1 MDADPEERIIST
13 LLGSAP
19 ARLQGAKVE
28 PGDDAAVLPDGT
40 AISTDTLVEG
50 VHFDDRLTPADVA
63 YKAVAVSISDM
74 AAMGALPV
82 WMTLSL
88 SLPRPVDDRW
98 LEGFAKGLGEAAAK
112 WKVAL
117 IGGDTTGSPGP
128 VVVSVTMGGHC
139 VDKPLRRDSGR
150 PGDHVWLTGFPGLA
164 AAGYAEAEPSSAA
177 LSALR
182 WPDPPLYFALDLAR
196 LRLASAAM
204 DLSDGLA
211 ADLRRLCK
219 ASNTGALIDA
229 SAIQLHPA
237 LAPLEDGYR
246 YALAGGD
253 DYELL
258 FTAPPE
264 YEESLRDLAA
274 ERDQHLQLVGVL
286 TADPLVQLRG
296 MPWPQ
301 APFSHFQD
309 GP

>member
-1 MDADPEERIIST
+1 M
-13 LLGSAP
+13 
-19 ARLQGAKVE
+19 
-28 PGDDAAVLPDGT
+28 LPDGT
-40 AISTDTLVEG
+40 AVSTDTLVEG
-50 VHFDDRLTPADVA
+50 VHFDAKLSASDIA
-63 YKAVAVSISDM
+63 YKAVAVSVSDM

-88 SLPRPVDDRW
+88 SLPRPVDDPW
-98 LEGFAKGLGEAAAK
+98 VEGFAKGLGEATKK
-112 WKVAL
+112 WKVTL

-150 PGDHVWLTGFPGLA
+150 PGDHVWVTGFPGLA
-164 AAGYAEAEPSSAA
+164 AAGYSLDDPPSAA

-211 ADLRRLCK
+211 SDLRKLCA
-219 ASNTGALIDA
+219 ASNVGALIDA
-229 SAIQLHPA
+229 GAIELHPELDA
-237 LAPLEDGYR
+237 MDEGYR

-253 DYELL
+253 DYELM

-264 YEESLRDLAA
+264 HEESLRELAA
-274 ERDQHLQLVGVL
+274 ERDQHLQLIGVL
-286 TADPLVQLRG
+286 TADPRVQLRG
-296 MPWPQ
+296 MAWPE
-301 APFSHFQD
+301 PTFSHF
-309 GP
+309 GAAR